1 MQFKLFVDSDVVI
14 SSLLSSKGAAFL
26 LIYKIDNIKLLIS
39 NLSQQEL
46 EIVITRLD
54 ISQDELTSLLEK
66 RFDIFDLNITL
77 EEIRKEYKNYV
88 SDINDTHI
96 VYGAKEA
103 KARFLITYNIKDYKT
118 EKIKKDFNILVMTP
132 GQFIQ
137 YLRSIQ

>member
-1 MQFKLFVDSDVVI
+1 MQIKLFVDSDVVI
-14 SSLLSSKGAAFL
+14 SSLLSAKGAAFL
-26 LIYKIDNIKLLIS
+26 LIHKIDNIKLLIS

-46 EIVITRLD
+46 EIVVTRLN

-66 RFDIFDLNITL
+66 RFDIFDLNITI

-88 SDINDTHI
+88 SDINDAHI
-96 VYGAKEA
+96 VNGAKEV
-103 KARFLITYNIKDYKT
+103 KARFLITYNLKDYKT